1 MRPPPRGQQ
10 DKTRCTTLYNNGG
23 HVRPSRSCAARLP
36 ARHEVEPQERGN
48 RASVAAAPTTAPMHS
63 PTANP
68 IREPARSSR
77 GSSRW
82 SLGASRESRSSR
94 NSAAELTKARLDE
107 PLFEAGAAAEAEDR
121 VGRAPAA
128 TFEVDVEC
136 GGAVCSSSKVGSAAA
151 PSLRY
156 GPTWKGDV
164 GDPNNVRQCPEVSHD
179 CPETT
184 LFLLFVVATFIW
196 WAELTFQKHAAAD
209 GSQAG

>member
-1 MRPPPRGQQ
+1 MRLGHKSVATGQASLPCQRPRPCTALLPTRSASPRGP
-10 DKTRCTTLYNNGG
+10 RVG
-23 HVRPSRSCAARLP
+23 HRDV
-36 ARHEVEPQERGN
+36 
-48 RASVAAAPTTAPMHS
+48 
-63 PTANP
+63 
-68 IREPARSSR
+68 
-77 GSSRW
+77 W

>member
-1 MRPPPRGQQ
+1 MHYICNTQSRTVA
-10 DKTRCTTLYNNGG
+10 TRAASASLGL
-23 HVRPSRSCAARLP
+23 RPSRSCAARLP
-36 ARHEVEPQERGN
+36 ARHEVGPQERGN
-48 RASVAAAPTTAPMHS
+48 RASVAAVPTTAPMHS